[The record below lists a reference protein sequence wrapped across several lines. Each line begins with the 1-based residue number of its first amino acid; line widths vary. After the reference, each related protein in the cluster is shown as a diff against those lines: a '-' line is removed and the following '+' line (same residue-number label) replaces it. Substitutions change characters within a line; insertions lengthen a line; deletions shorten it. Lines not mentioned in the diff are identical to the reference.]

1 MCVWFEGWAVWPVWF
16 CPPSFYFST
25 CCGSNQ
31 TSVPPP
37 QGPSEYAQILPPPH
51 PGLHCSMIRI
61 PDRPIPGS
69 LELQHLYSWIA
80 CCWGQA
86 LSLCDG
92 LCAVLLRPGL
102 NGPLPMAR
110 WYPLDM
116 SAELEGAYRVLA
128 LVLVS
133 CVSFAVVIN
142 CYKCNG
148 LKQLIYSLTV
158 LEVRNLRWLWQGCIL
173 SGDSRKEPMFLPFL
187 TSVGCL
193 HFLARGPTS
202 LPTLLP
208 WPHVLCLSPSC
219 LPLIRTLLIT
229 LCLSG

>member
-1 MCVWFEGWAVWPVWF
+1 
-16 CPPSFYFST
+16 
-25 CCGSNQ
+25 
-31 TSVPPP
+31 
-37 QGPSEYAQILPPPH
+37 
-51 PGLHCSMIRI
+51 
-61 PDRPIPGS
+61 
-69 LELQHLYSWIA
+69 
-80 CCWGQA
+80 
-86 LSLCDG
+86 
-92 LCAVLLRPGL
+92 
-102 NGPLPMAR
+102 
-110 WYPLDM
+110 M

-229 LCLSG
+229 LCLSGYSRITSSFQGLNLIPKSFFFFFFKSHKVTYGNWDVDLFGALPPSLPQLPTLQTRSV